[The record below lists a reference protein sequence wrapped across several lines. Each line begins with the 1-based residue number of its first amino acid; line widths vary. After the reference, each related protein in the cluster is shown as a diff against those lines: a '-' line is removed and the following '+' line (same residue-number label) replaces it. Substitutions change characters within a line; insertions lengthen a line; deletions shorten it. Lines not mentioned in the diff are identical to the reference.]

1 VAIAVAIRRRDALL
15 AGIPGAPVWGAA
27 LAGAAAAGLAGA
39 LFNDSGPLLL
49 VFAIFVAAWTA
60 LYLRAGVRRGR

>member
-1 VAIAVAIRRRDALL
+1 VLFQ
-15 AGIPGAPVWGAA
+15 GIPGAERWEAA

-49 VFAIFVAAWTA
+49 VFSTVVAAWVVA
-60 LYLRAGVRRGR
+60 YLRAGVGVRP